1 MAILDE
7 IQANI
12 RQLAEGAGLSVVGIG
27 QRWGVGSGIVLADG
41 RVLTNAHNVRGDQ
54 VTVTFADGRTA
65 DGSVAGH
72 DIDGDLAVID
82 VDTSGAPALPWASGA
97 SAELGMP
104 VFGLANPG
112 GRGLRV
118 TFGFVSG
125 IERSFRGPRGRRI
138 TGSLEHTA
146 PLLPGSSGG
155 PVLSAGGQLLGIN
168 TNRLGEGFYLAIPAD
183 DALRGRA
190 DALARGE
197 SATSP
202 RLGVAIAPGYVA
214 RRLRRAVGL
223 PETEGLLIREVVDD
237 SPAARA
243 GLARGDLIV
252 AAGGQPTRT
261 PDDLFDALQAAR
273 GGTVELNIVRG
284 TDERTVQVTF
294 GDGGQPGQQ
303 GQPGQEV

>member
-7 IQANI
+7 IQASI
-12 RQLAEGAGLSVVGIG
+12 RQLADGAGPSVVGIG
-27 QRWGVGSGIVLADG
+27 QRWGVGIVLADG

-82 VDTSGAPALPWASGA
+82 VDTGGAPALPWAAGS

-104 VFGLANPG
+104 VFALANPG

-125 IERSFRGPRGRRI
+125 IERTFRGPRGRRI

-155 PVLSAGGQLLGIN
+155 PVLSAGGELLGIN

-223 PETEGLLIREVVDD
+223 PETEGLLIREVMDD

-243 GLARGDLIV
+243 GLARGDLIM
-252 AAGGQPTRT
+252 AAGGRPTRT
-261 PDDLFDALQAAR
+261 PDDLFDALQAAQ
-273 GGTVELNIVRG
+273 GGAVELNIVRG

-294 GDGGQPGQQ
+294 GDGGQPGQ
-303 GQPGQEV
+303 PGQEV

>member
-1 MAILDE
+1 MTVLDE
-7 IQANI
+7 I
-12 RQLAEGAGLSVVGIG
+12 GAGIARLAGEAGPSVVGIG
-27 QRWGVGSGIVLADG
+27 QRWGVGSGVVLGEG
-41 RVLTNAHNVRGDQ
+41 RVLTNAHNVRGNH

-65 DGSVAGH
+65 EGNVAGT
-72 DIDGDLAVID
+72 DVDGDLAVVE
-82 VDTSGAPALPWASGA
+82 VDTGQVPALPWATDAPAVGT
-97 SAELGMP
+97 P

-125 IERSFRGPRGRRI
+125 IDRSFRGPRGVRI

-155 PVLSAGGQLLGIN
+155 PVLNAAGQLLGIN

-183 DALRGRA
+183 ETLRGRI

-197 SATSP
+197 SVQP
-202 RLGVAIAPGYVA
+202 PQLGIAIAPGHVA

-223 PETEGLLIREVVDD
+223 PDADGLLIRDVGED

-252 AAGGQPTRT
+252 AVAGQAISGI
-261 PDDLFDALQAAR
+261 DDLSGALRAAGP
-273 GGTVELNIVRG
+273 GGTVELTVLRG
-284 TDERTVQVTF
+284 TEERSVHVVL
-294 GDGGQPGQQ
+294 GESGQAAT
-303 GQPGQEV
+303 EA

>member
-7 IQANI
+7 IQASI
-12 RQLAEGAGLSVVGIG
+12 RQLAEGAGSSVVGIG
-27 QRWGVGSGIVLADG
+27 QRWGAGSGIVLGQG

-65 DGSVAGH
+65 EGRVAGR
-72 DIDGDLAVID
+72 DIDGDLAVIG
-82 VDTSGAPALPWASGA
+82 VDTGETPALPWASSA
-97 SAELGMP
+97 SAGIGTP
-104 VFGLANPG
+104 VFALANPG
-112 GRGLRV
+112 GRGPRV

-125 IERSFRGPRGRRI
+125 IERTFRGPRGRRI

-155 PVLSAGGQLLGIN
+155 PVLDADGQLLGIN

-183 DALRGRA
+183 ETLRGRA
-190 DALARGE
+190 DALARGQTT
-197 SATSP
+197 TSP
-202 RLGVAIAPGYVA
+202 RLGIAIAPGHVA

-223 PETEGLLIREVVDD
+223 PDTDGLLIHEVTEA

-243 GLARGDLIV
+243 GLAKGDLIV
-252 AAGGQPTRT
+252 AAAGRPART

-273 GGTVELNIVRG
+273 GGTVELNVVRG
-284 TDERTVQVTF
+284 TDERTLQVTF
-294 GDGGQPGQQ
+294 TEPDQNA
-303 GQPGQEV
+303 